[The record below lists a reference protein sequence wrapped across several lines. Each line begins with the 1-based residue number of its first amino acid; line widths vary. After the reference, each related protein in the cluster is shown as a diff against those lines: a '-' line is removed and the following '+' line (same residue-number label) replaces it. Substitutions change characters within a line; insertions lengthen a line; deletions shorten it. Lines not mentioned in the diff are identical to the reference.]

1 MAKPVPA
8 PVGLFVFGDPINGSI
23 NPDSQEMEWF
33 SMVKYPVADAK
44 PLMATINAIHEE
56 ALKTKPGWPKK
67 ISDLHLPM
75 SPDKEKQED
84 GSYIENTDF
93 LVFKYKRKGT
103 FKNKLGE
110 EKENTAPK
118 LFASNSH
125 ALTKEQIPHKIGR
138 NSRVKMFFEPFPW
151 QTRSGGKCGIQ
162 FKLWGVQ
169 IIELEEDTVEIT
181 PVEGGWVPTVE
192 VETTMEGTLSPS
204 EDELAAMLAS
214 A

>member
-1 MAKPVPA
+1 MKPVPA
-8 PVGLFVFGDPINGSI
+8 PIGFHVFGDPINGGL
-23 NPDSQEMEWF
+23 NPDSGEKEWF
-33 SMVKYPVADAK
+33 CMVKYPVAEAK
-44 PLMATINAIHEE
+44 PLMAMINEIHEE

-67 ISDLHLPM
+67 ISDVSLPM
-75 SPDKEKQED
+75 AADKDKQED
-84 GSYIENTDF
+84 GTYVENTDN
-93 LVFKYKRKGT
+93 LVFKYKRKGS
-103 FKNKLGE
+103 FKNKFGE
-110 EKENTAPK
+110 KKENSAPR
-118 LFASNSH
+118 LFAANSH
-125 ALTKEQIPHKIGR
+125 QLKPEETPSNIGR
-138 NSRVKMFFEPFPW
+138 NSRIKMFFEPYAW
-151 QTRSGGKCGIQ
+151 QTKTGKCGIQ

>member
-1 MAKPVPA
+1 MKPVAA
-8 PVGLFVFGDPINGSI
+8 PIGFFVFGDPINGSL
-23 NPDSQEMEWF
+23 NPDSGEKEWF
-33 SMVKYPVADAK
+33 SMVKYPLADAK
-44 PLMATINAIHEE
+44 PLMAAINEIHEE
-56 ALKTKPGWPKK
+56 ALKTKPNWPKK
-67 ISDLHLPM
+67 INDVHIPLK
-75 SPDKEKQED
+75 PDRIKNED
-84 GSYIENTDF
+84 GTYTENPDNM
-93 LVFKYKRKGT
+93 VVSYKRKGT
-103 FKNKLGE
+103 FINKLGE
-110 EKENTAPK
+110 KKENSAPK

-125 ALTKEQIPHKIGR
+125 ALTKEQIPNNIGR

-151 QTRSGGKCGIQ
+151 QTKSGNKCGIQ

>member
-1 MAKPVPA
+1 MKPVAA
-8 PVGLFVFGDPINGSI
+8 PIGFFVFGDPINGSL
-23 NPDSQEMEWF
+23 NPDSGDKEWF

-44 PLMATINAIHEE
+44 PLMAAINEVHEE

-67 ISDLHLPM
+67 ISDVHIPM
-75 SPDKEKQED
+75 KPDRIKQED
-84 GSYIENTDF
+84 GSYEENPDN
-93 LVFKYKRKGT
+93 VVISYKRKGT

-110 EKENTAPK
+110 KKENTAPR

-125 ALTKEQIPHKIGR
+125 ALTPEQTPPQIGR
-138 NSRVKMFFEPFPW
+138 NSRVKMFFEPFAW
-151 QTRSGGKCGIQ
+151 QTKGNNKCGIQ

-169 IIELEEDTVEIT
+169 IVELEEDTVEIT

-204 EDELAAMLAS
+204 EDDISAMLAS

>member
-1 MAKPVPA
+1 MDLPIFQIDAFTLKNSSALSGNPAAVVPLDDWLDDRQMQEVA
-8 PVGLFVFGDPINGSI
+8 AENNLSETTFFV
-23 NPDSQEMEWF
+23 
-33 SMVKYPVADAK
+33 
-44 PLMATINAIHEE
+44 
-56 ALKTKPGWPKK
+56 
-67 ISDLHLPM
+67 
-75 SPDKEKQED
+75 KQED
-84 GSYIENTDF
+84 GTYVENTDN
-93 LVFKYKRKGT
+93 LVFKYKRKGS
-103 FKNKLGE
+103 FKNKFGE
-110 EKENTAPK
+110 KKENSAPR

-125 ALTKEQIPHKIGR
+125 ALTKEQIPNQIGR
-138 NSRVKMFFEPFPW
+138 NSRIRMFFEPFAW
-151 QTRSGGKCGIQ
+151 QTGSGNKCGIQ